1 MLKGEKIR
9 GWLYMNRIIPGF
21 GPKTLKLLSLYLTW
35 FGLVTLRLKM
45 FCFHAG
51 FFESDHLKISVIKV
65 ELRRFII
72 LYISKQRQRNLTIV
86 TVLFFA
92 LSKSWEWLL
101 SKSLNN
107 SCKALFCILSIVIID
122 LCVQKCQTNGQ
133 LKFAYI
139 KLSINTFFCSWFK

>member
-45 FCFHAG
+45 FCFHGG
-51 FFESDHLKISVIKV
+51 FFEFDHLKISVIKV

-133 LKFAYI
+133 Y
-139 KLSINTFFCSWFK
+139 S